1 MQKVISITKIRD
13 KSNKIVGYTIQSNK
27 GEIKEVKAED
37 LKKAIINKKIEVLNL
52 TLTSDGRLIDKHIKI
67 KAPTKA
73 KTTSIKDLQMN
84 WVAKIA
90 DTVSLAMTSK
100 ESQLV
105 DTNNLVFTSQPIEQ
119 AEANSLIVKEIN
131 EVATEPFC
139 WIITGDI
146 ATKRITAGLGIGTHR
161 ADKFTRSAIINSEQ
175 DLRTFLIILRHI
187 WQDYK
192 DEEKAY
198 REKNE

>member
-67 KAPTKA
+67 KAPAKA

-90 DTVSLAMTSK
+90 DTISLAMTNR

-105 DTNNLVFTSQPIEQ
+105 DTNNLIFTSQQIEQ
-119 AEANSLIVKEIN
+119 VEANSLIAKE
-131 EVATEPFC
+131 
-139 WIITGDI
+139 
-146 ATKRITAGLGIGTHR
+146 R
-161 ADKFTRSAIINSEQ
+161 
-175 DLRTFLIILRHI
+175 
-187 WQDYK
+187 
-192 DEEKAY
+192 
-198 REKNE
+198 